1 MQSCVDLQVLSL
13 INSVMIRKFIIFFL
27 FFNFNTILYGNLI
40 EIKIKINDQIITNV
54 DIKNEKNYL
63 FFLNPK
69 LSDLDE
75 NRIDNI
81 AKESLI
87 TEIIKKNELKKFY
100 DTNLNNNLLN
110 TVEQNFLKR
119 QNIKSKK
126 EFLKML
132 ESKNLDY
139 DTIKEKIYIEALW
152 NQFIYQK
159 YSDNIVL
166 NKEELKKSIL
176 EKINKDKKRFSYNL
190 SEIVFTESI
199 TESFD
204 QKVSKIN
211 KSIKKVGFENT
222 ANIYSISNT
231 SNTGGLIGW
240 INELQISKK
249 ISERIK
255 KLNINEISEPI
266 KLQNGYILIKLN
278 DKKEFKQ
285 EIKINDQLN
294 RLIKN
299 ETNRQ
304 LNNFSIIY
312 YKRLKKNIDI
322 YEY

>member
-1 MQSCVDLQVLSL
+1 
-13 INSVMIRKFIIFFL
+13 MIRKFLIFFL
-27 FFNFNTILYGNLI
+27 FFNFNTNLYGNLI
-40 EIKIKINDQIITNV
+40 EIKVKINDQIITNV

-75 NRIDNI
+75 NRINNI

-100 DTNLNNNLLN
+100 DTNFNNNLLN

-119 QNIKSKK
+119 QNIKSKN

-159 YSDNIVL
+159 YSNNIVL
-166 NKEELKKSIL
+166 NKEELKKNIL
-176 EKINKDKKRFSYNL
+176 EKINNEKKRFSYNL

-204 QKVSKIN
+204 QKVIKIN
-211 KSIKKVGFENT
+211 ESIKKVGFENT

-231 SNTGGLIGW
+231 SSTGGLIGW

-249 ISERIK
+249 ISEKIK

-304 LNNFSIIY
+304 LNNFSTIY